1 MGNVLKKKIEFYSSY
16 PNGHVL
22 YKATNSMLNYELSNN
37 SFKITTKKHGGKL
50 IGYFV
55 PDVDGFYYFE
65 PEDGKGYWSEH
76 ALLELGNKLKE
87 LNQDLYDELKKFEK

>member
-22 YKATNSMLNYELSNN
+22 YKATNSMLNYELIEHSY
-37 SFKITTKKHGGKL
+37 KITTKKHGGKL

-55 PDVDGFYYFE
+55 LDIDGFYYFE
-65 PEDGKGYWSEH
+65 PEDEKGYWTEH

-87 LNQDLYDELKKFEK
+87 LNQDLYDELKKI

>member
-22 YKATNSMLNYELSNN
+22 YKATNSMLNYEIINN
-37 SFKITTKKHGGKL
+37 IYKITVPHSNKL
-50 IGYFV
+50 IGHFV
-55 PDVDGFYYFE
+55 PDIDGFYYFE
-65 PEDGKGYWSEH
+65 PEDGKGYWTEH

-87 LNQDLYDELKKFEK
+87 LNQDLYDELQNI

>member
-1 MGNVLKKKIEFYSSY
+1 
-16 PNGHVL
+16 
-22 YKATNSMLNYELSNN
+22 MLNYELIGHSY
-37 SFKITTKKHGGKL
+37 KITTTHGGKL
-50 IGYFV
+50 IGCFV

-76 ALLELGNKLKE
+76 TLLELGNKLKE

>member
-1 MGNVLKKKIEFYSSY
+1 
-16 PNGHVL
+16 
-22 YKATNSMLNYELSNN
+22 MLNYELIEN
-37 SFKITTKKHGGKL
+37 SYKITTTHSGKL

-65 PEDGKGYWSEH
+65 PEVGRGYWNEH

-87 LNQDLYDELKKFEK
+87 LNQDYIDELKKFEK

>member
-22 YKATNSMLNYELSNN
+22 YKATNSMLNYELIEHSY
-37 SFKITTKKHGGKL
+37 KITTKKHGGKL

-55 PDVDGFYYFE
+55 LDIDGFYYFE
-65 PEDGKGYWSEH
+65 PEDEKGYWTEH

-87 LNQDLYDELKKFEK
+87 LNQDLYDELQNI